1 MTENFMDEMTK
12 RKFVAPSKES
22 LLEKIMG
29 LEEAIS
35 RYEKKGLDE
44 NQKTI
49 LHICKDYIQSA
60 KEWMRGFPSHPH
72 LIWNLLHRVDEYL
85 IFVMPQ
91 DELYAR
97 ATNVRT
103 TFDLTI
109 TEKKVREDVLGEK
122 GKLTI
127 AIKDIKES
135 GQNIERSQYLIRDAL
150 QYLNENV
157 DTNYWILS
165 MNTLTSVCSAALL
178 GVSMVV
184 YFLVYSQIEMI
195 PYAILGFMG
204 AFLSNLITKEN
215 FLFVRGGPFWRYLLH
230 NLMARPILG
239 GFSATF
245 IFWIEKSKSVFS
257 INPVAA
263 DGKMVSS
270 VQSAIININVNQNA
284 IAYAYIVI
292 AIVSGFAGEKLLR
305 NMIDRVLKRL
315 EERAEK
321 TKETKTETA
330 KTKKTTS
337 P

>member
-1 MTENFMDEMTK
+1 MSENFISEMLK
-12 RKFVAPSKES
+12 RKFLAPSKES

-29 LEEAIS
+29 HEEAIS
-35 RYEKKGLDE
+35 RYEKKGMDE
-44 NQKTI
+44 NQKHI
-49 LHICKDYIQSA
+49 LHICRDYIQSA
-60 KEWMRGFPSHPH
+60 KECMRGYPSHPH
-72 LIWNLLHRVDEYL
+72 LIWNLLHRVDEHL
-85 IFVMPQ
+85 IFLMPH

-97 ATNVRT
+97 AIDVRT
-103 TFDLTI
+103 AFDLTI
-109 TEKKVREDVLGEK
+109 TEKKVREDMLGEK
-122 GKLTI
+122 GKLTM
-127 AIKDIKES
+127 AIKDIKEN
-135 GQNIERSQYLIRDAL
+135 GQNIERAQYLIRDAL

-178 GVSMVV
+178 GILMLI
-184 YFLVYSQIEMI
+184 YFLVYSQYELI

-245 IFWIEKSKSVFS
+245 IFWIEKSKWVFS
-257 INPVAA
+257 INPIPA
-263 DGKMVSS
+263 DGKIVSS
-270 VQSAIININVNQNA
+270 VQSAIISINVNQNA

-292 AIVSGFAGEKLLR
+292 AVVSGFAGEKLLR
-305 NMIDRVLKRL
+305 NMIDKVLKKL

-321 TKETKTETA
+321 TKEAKAEIAKAKET
-330 KTKKTTS
+330 T
-337 P
+337 